1 MLRNSFV
8 ILDGVGHVREA
19 SMWREGIASWDQFLR
34 EERLRGVSR
43 ERKLSMDAQLI
54 SAAERLERQDAGY
67 FDARLKACDKWRC
80 FGELSSSAMYL
91 DIETTGISTSSPVTV
106 VGMFDGVRQHSL
118 VRGQNLTRSNLAG
131 LLSAA
136 SMIVTYNG
144 SAFDLPVLEA
154 QFPGVLPRVPH
165 VDLRHPL
172 RRLGL
177 SGGLKRVERELGIL
191 RDERVEYMTGEDAAY
206 LWRLWERQ
214 GNRNAL
220 SLLLEYNSEDC
231 KNLRP
236 LMVYA
241 YTRLRRQTLEA
252 SLRAGKG

>member
-8 ILDGVGHVREA
+8 ILDGIGRVREG
-19 SMWREGIASWDQFLR
+19 MLWREGILSWEDFVER
-34 EERLRGVSR
+34 RRLRGISEEKKQR
-43 ERKLSMDAQLI
+43 MDIQLI
-54 SAAERLERQDAGY
+54 SAGERLKRRDSSY
-67 FDARLKACDKWRC
+67 FDARLTSADKWRC
-80 FGELSSSAMYL
+80 FGEFSGSAVYL
-91 DIETTGISTSSPVTV
+91 DIETTGISIGSPITV
-106 VGMFDGVRQHSL
+106 VGVYEGSRQHLL
-118 VRGQNLTRSNLAG
+118 VRGQNLSRCNLEG

-144 SAFDLPVLEA
+144 SGFDLPVIEA
-154 QFPGVLPRVPH
+154 QFPGVVPRVPH

-177 SGGLKRVERELGIL
+177 VGGLKSIERELGIV

-206 LWRLWERQ
+206 LWKLWEKH

-231 KNLRP
+231 RNLRP
-236 LMVYA
+236 LMTYA
-241 YTRLRRQTLEA
+241 YTRLKRRTFGA
-252 SLRAGKG
+252 ATAAGKG